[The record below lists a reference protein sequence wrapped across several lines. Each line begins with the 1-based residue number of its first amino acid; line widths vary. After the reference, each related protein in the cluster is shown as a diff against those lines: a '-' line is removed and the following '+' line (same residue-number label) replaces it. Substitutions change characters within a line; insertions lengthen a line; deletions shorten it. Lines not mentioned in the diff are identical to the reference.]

1 MHVMAHLKAFIILK
15 ANLTS
20 DFAVFHFFNSVIE
33 KLDVYRIYF
42 DLGAGLHHE
51 G

>member
-20 DFAVFHFFNSVIE
+20 DFAVFHFFSSVIE
-33 KLDVYRIYF
+33 KLDMCQNF
-42 DLGAGLHHE
+42 EESKGW
-51 G
+51 